1 MASNN
6 RVFVSPGVYT
16 SELDLTFVAQS
27 VGVTTLGLVGETLK
41 GPAFEPILISDFD
54 DFKLYFGT
62 TSPEKDGNGNPKYEL
77 GYVAKSY
84 LQESNQ
90 LFVTRVLGLS
100 GYKPYKTFG
109 IKTSGG
115 VILQEYVGSTDVG
128 EITITTTGIT
138 TTEVG
143 GSALLTNIIKHL
155 SGVTSYNGTDIVSL
169 LKSKYGGYT
178 GLTNTSTNE
187 FFVLGALPT
196 GETGNGT
203 ELVSLLTEKL
213 YDDNNN
219 TKEWWN
225 AMHYDANGFVTPPSG
240 DDVSGVYSYL
250 FQFDNSSNKWTIYR
264 YEWDARLASDYHNVV
279 VAALRSRGTYSGQTL
294 VHEVTG
300 NTSFKL
306 SAITGQTIDTNPLGE
321 FNIKVT
327 GFTEGPK
334 EFTCSFDKSSTKYI
348 SKVLGTDVFDKDN
361 GDYPVYVHE
370 VYSNYLKSAYERGLV
385 RGIQLDPSYELEGEN
400 FLGQWDTTISP
411 MVVSEVRGGR
421 VADLFQVQT
430 ISDGEAANYQV
441 KINIQNINLETM
453 EFDLVVRDFN
463 DTDDNQVAL
472 EKYTRCSMN
481 PDMPGYVAR
490 KVGTSDGE
498 YPLVSKRIM
507 LIMALDAPVDAV
519 PAGFKGFANNENFG
533 ADNDTLGSVT
543 FKTKYFD
550 AGDVETYDASG
561 APNIEAGDKV
571 RKVMLGLSSTVGFDY
586 DLLKYKGASGNT
598 ETTGFHL
605 SKNAATITGAT
616 NVTTNMLGQTLE
628 DVFGVGGYTNTT
640 GFAYY
645 TTPYDLEGQTD
656 ENTNKLTNINFRKF
670 TFAVY
675 GGRDGWDIYRRTRT
689 NTDAYIFGKNIYKSG
704 HTSNGGVFSALAD
717 YANSDYYA
725 YLQGIETYAN
735 PEAVDINVFAT
746 PGINFQDH
754 SSLVNQAIDMVEN
767 ERADSLYIMNSPN
780 ITGATATDEIVAALD
795 TASIDSN
802 YSATYWPWIQVR
814 DTDNATNLYIPPT
827 GEVAKNIALT
837 DNVSYPW
844 FAVAGY
850 SRGLVNAVKATKK
863 LTLDDRDVLYKNRI
877 NPIATF
883 SDTGTIIWGN
893 KTLQV
898 RESALD
904 RINVRRLLL
913 RARKL
918 ISAVS
923 VRLLFEQNDDQVR
936 NEFLRLVNPIL
947 DGIKKERGLYDF
959 RVTVSNDPEDID
971 ANTMRGKIY
980 IKPTRSLEFIDVEF
994 IITPTGASF
1003 ENI

>member
-1 MASNN
+1 
-6 RVFVSPGVYT
+6 VSPGVYT

-27 VGVTTLGLVGETLK
+27 VGVTTLGLAGETLK
-41 GPAFEPILISDFD
+41 GPAFEPILISNFD
-54 DFKLYFGT
+54 EFKLYFGA
-62 TSPEKDGNGNPKYEL
+62 TSPEKFSDGNPKYEL

-109 IKTSGG
+109 IKTVGG
-115 VILQEYVGSTDVG
+115 VILEEYDGITNEVSGVT
-128 EITITTTGIT
+128 ITPTTITTTET
-138 TTEVG
+138 
-143 GSALLTNIIKHL
+143 GSSLNEIIAHL
-155 SGVTSYNGTDIVSL
+155 SGVTSVDGTDIVTY
-169 LKSKYGGYT
+169 LKDNYGDYS
-178 GLTNTSTNE
+178 GLTTGSTNE
-187 FFVLGALPT
+187 YFIIGLYPT
-196 GETGNGT
+196 GETTPNGT
-203 ELVSLLTEKL
+203 ELVSPLTGNK
-213 YDDNNN
+213 YSSNNN

-225 AMHYDANGFVTPPSG
+225 TMHHQSDGLVTPPDG
-240 DDVSGVYSYL
+240 DGVNGVYSYL
-250 FQFDNSSNKWTIYR
+250 FTFTNSTDKWSITQFNY
-264 YEWDARLASDYHNVV
+264 DALLADEYHNVV
-279 VAALRSRGTYSGQTL
+279 VGAIRSRGIYSGQTL
-294 VHEVTG
+294 VHEVKDDNKFILTG
-300 NTSFKL
+300 V
-306 SAITGQTIDTNPLGE
+306 TGYDMNTNPMGE
-321 FNIKVT
+321 FAIKVT
-327 GFTEGPK
+327 GTTSGVKQFV
-334 EFTCSFDKSSTKYI
+334 CSFDTTSSKYI
-348 SKVLGTDVFDKDN
+348 SKVLGNEVFDKDN
-361 GDYPVYVHE
+361 ASYPVYVHE
-370 VYSNYLKSAYERGLV
+370 VYPNYLKTAYERGLV
-385 RGIQLDPSYELEGEN
+385 RGISMDVSYELEGDN
-400 FLGQWDTTISP
+400 YLSQWDTTISP
-411 MVVSEVRGGR
+411 MVVSEVRGGS
-421 VADLFQVQT
+421 VQDLFQVIT
-430 ISDGEAANYQV
+430 ISDGEAANFEV

-463 DTDDNQVAL
+463 DTDENQVAL
-472 EKYTRCSMN
+472 EKYSRCSMN
-481 PDMPGYVAR
+481 PDMPGYIA
-490 KVGTSDGE
+490 KKIGTSDGE
-498 YPLVSKRIM
+498 YALVSKRIM
-507 LIMALDAPVDAV
+507 LVMADGAPVDAI
-519 PAGFKGFANNENFG
+519 PGGFRGFANNKNFG
-533 ADNDTLGSVT
+533 TVSGINMGLGNVIY
-543 FKTKYFD
+543 KTKYND
-550 AGDVETYDASG
+550 AGDVETYDVNGS
-561 APNIEAGDKV
+561 PNIEGGDKV
-571 RKVMLGLSSTVGFDY
+571 RKVMLGLSDAVGFDR
-586 DLLKYKGASGNT
+586 DLLKYKGDMATT
-598 ETTGFHL
+598 ETFGFHL
-605 SKNAATITGAT
+605 SVNAATITG
-616 NVTTNMLGQTLE
+616 TTFQT
-628 DVFGVGGYTNTT
+628 TS
-640 GFAYY
+640 
-645 TTPYDLEGQTD
+645 YDLEGQTNP
-656 ENTNKLTNINFRKF
+656 ETNKLTNINFRKF

-675 GGRDGWDIYRRTRT
+675 GGKDGWDIYRSTRT
-689 NTDAYIFGKNIYKSG
+689 NTDAYIFGKTIYRSG
-704 HTSNGGVFSALAD
+704 HTINGGVFSSSVG
-717 YANSDYYA
+717 NSDYYA
-725 YLQGIETYAN
+725 YVQGIETYSN

-754 SSLVNQAIDMVEN
+754 SSLVNQAIDMIET

-780 ITGATATDEIVAALD
+780 ITGATATDSIVSALD
-795 TASIDSN
+795 DAGIDSN

-814 DTDNATNLYIPPT
+814 DTDNATQLYIPPT
-827 GEVAKNIALT
+827 GEVVKNIALT

-947 DGIKKERGLYDF
+947 DAIKKERGLYDF